1 MDVAILVY
9 DGFTALDATGPFEV
23 LSRLPDVRVRFVAA
37 TPGTTAADQPGFA
50 LAAGPLEDMDRPDV
64 VVVAGGSTTQGFLG
78 DDAILSWLRRVHGTS
93 RWTTSVCTGSL
104 LLGAAGLLRGR
115 RATTHWYELESLR
128 RFGAEPVPERV
139 VEDGRIM
146 TAAGVSS
153 GIDMAL
159 HVVDRLQGPAYAQA
173 VQLGIEYDPQ
183 PPHDA
188 GSVAK
193 APAEVVRLMTD
204 AMRRS
209 YGPSWAE
216 LTPTTT

>member
-23 LSRLPDVRVRFVAA
+23 LSRLPDARVRFVAA
-37 TPGTTAADQPGFA
+37 TPGVTPADQPGFA
-50 LAAGPLEDMDRPDV
+50 LEANSLESMDRPDV
-64 VVVAGGSTTQGFLG
+64 VVVAGGSTTQRFLG
-78 DDAILSWLRRVHGTS
+78 DEALLSWLRRAHETS

-104 LLGAAGLLRGR
+104 LLGAAGLLEGR

-128 RFGAEPVPERV
+128 RFGAEPVSERV

-159 HVVDRLQGPAYAQA
+159 HVVDRLEGAAYAQA

-188 GSVAK
+188 GSVDK

-204 AMRRS
+204 VMRRS

-216 LTPTTT
+216 LTPQAT